1 MASNNEDYDFFDD
14 GHYNGSRRARRE
26 QQYSR
31 GRGSGRRAIK
41 LKVDSPASTLLR
53 RIAVITGLLA
63 VVVAVLSA
71 AHEIAPESIG
81 FLVNV
86 RGRYIAGT
94 AAVLIGL
101 TLILVI
107 SSRVTMPRHSTHGG
121 VGAGGI
127 VTLVLATACLVV
139 GVAVGVLFPQGLI
152 HPAVND
158 KAPVD
163 NTAQMEQGIERAVGG
178 ACKDG
183 WQGLDAGGL
192 PGITTVQMCADPRV
206 AFVSFDSEASAAMS
220 RAPIKSEITELLG
233 QHADNEKTQGDWRLL
248 NGKRWMVFG
257 EADNMT
263 ALQQQWGGTL
273 ETIAAAK
280 DGTDGGNAAV

>member
-14 GHYNGSRRARRE
+14 GQYNGSRRARRE

-41 LKVDSPASTLLR
+41 LKVDSPASKLLR
-53 RIAVITGLLA
+53 RIALITGLLA

-107 SSRVTMPRHSTHGG
+107 SSRSRCRVTPRMGEWAQAASSHWFWPR
-121 VGAGGI
+121 
-127 VTLVLATACLVV
+127 LVWWWVWPWAYCS
-139 GVAVGVLFPQGLI
+139 
-152 HPAVND
+152 H
-158 KAPVD
+158 
-163 NTAQMEQGIERAVGG
+163 
-178 ACKDG
+178 
-183 WQGLDAGGL
+183 
-192 PGITTVQMCADPRV
+192 RV
-206 AFVSFDSEASAAMS
+206 
-220 RAPIKSEITELLG
+220 
-233 QHADNEKTQGDWRLL
+233 
-248 NGKRWMVFG
+248 
-257 EADNMT
+257 
-263 ALQQQWGGTL
+263 
-273 ETIAAAK
+273 
-280 DGTDGGNAAV
+280 